1 MTRKLR
7 ISAPDIPRLR
17 DFIDP
22 ADVDLGCRP
31 YALKKDG
38 RVETYVMS
46 SDEEFSR
53 LTLRVGNNIR
63 IEDLGE
69 IPDAAT
75 RLRVVN
81 QGNRFANGEVPRGLG
96 KKE

>member
-7 ISAPDIPRLR
+7 ISAPDIPQLR
-17 DFIDP
+17 DFINP
-22 ADVDLGCRP
+22 ADLDLGCRP

-46 SDEEFSR
+46 SEEEFSR
-53 LTLRVGNNIR
+53 LRLRVSNDIR
-63 IEDLGE
+63 IEDLGG
-69 IPDAAT
+69 IPDEAT

-81 QGNRFANGEVPRGLG
+81 RGNRFADGEVPRGLG

>member
-17 DFIDP
+17 DLIDP
-22 ADVDLGCRP
+22 ADIDLGCRP
-31 YALKKDG
+31 YALKRDG

-53 LTLRVGNNIR
+53 LRIQVGNDIQ

-69 IPDAAT
+69 ISEGAT
-75 RLRVVN
+75 RLRLVN
-81 QGNRFANGEVPRGLG
+81 KGNRFADGDVPRGFG